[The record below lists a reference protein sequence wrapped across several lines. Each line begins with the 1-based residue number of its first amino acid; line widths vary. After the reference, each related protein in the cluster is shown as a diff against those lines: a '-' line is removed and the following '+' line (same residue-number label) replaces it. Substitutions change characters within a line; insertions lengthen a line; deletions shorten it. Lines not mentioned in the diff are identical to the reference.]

1 MPPKG
6 KNSLLRIMA
15 WAFFHIVSVIAGLM
29 VVPRPAVI
37 LAPSPPLTI
46 GLCAWLLGRLHRA
59 PYIYNVQEI
68 YPDIAIRLGAVRN
81 RWIIDLLYRLE
92 RFVYLKAS
100 AVTVI
105 ALQMRERLLEKGV
118 PSDKV
123 QVIPNFVDVSDLVP
137 MPKDND
143 FSRKYGL
150 YDKFVVSYAGNMGP
164 AQGLE
169 HFIDAALLLRDKTDI
184 CFMMMGDGI
193 LREDLKKRVEQF
205 NLANFVFLPYHPYS
219 LMAQAYSSSDLC
231 LVPQAAETGFE
242 AVPSKVYRI
251 MACARPVLAAT
262 DPKSDL
268 ARLVYDAG
276 CGEVVSPG
284 SAEALVDVIRRAHQ
298 SQETWRL
305 MGLAGRE
312 HVIRHYAR
320 TNVTDQ
326 YYTLIDHLVS
336 KSGRTSSNHAG

>member
-1 MPPKG
+1 MLPKG
-6 KNSLLRIMA
+6 KNILLRIMA
-15 WAFFHIVSVIAGLM
+15 WAFFHIVSVTAGLM

-81 RWIIDLLYRLE
+81 QWIIDLLYRLE
-92 RFVYLKAS
+92 RFVYRHAS

-105 ALQMRERLLEKGV
+105 APQMRERLLEKGV
-118 PSDKV
+118 PGDKV
-123 QVIPNFVDVSDLVP
+123 YVIPNFVDVSDLVP

-143 FSRKYGL
+143 FSQKYGL
-150 YDKFVVSYAGNMGP
+150 RDKFVVSYAGNMGP

-169 HFIDAALLLRDKTDI
+169 HFINAARLLRSQENI
-184 CFMMMGDGI
+184 CFLMMGDGI
-193 LREDLKKRVEQF
+193 LKEPLKQRAEQL

-219 LMAQAYSSSDLC
+219 LMAQAYASSDLC

-268 ARLVYDAG
+268 AHLVNNAT

-284 SAEALVDVIRRAHQ
+284 SAEALADVIRRAHQ
-298 SQETWRL
+298 NQETWRL
-305 MGLAGRE
+305 MGLAGRD

-320 TNVTDQ
+320 TTVTDQ
-326 YYTLIDHLVS
+326 YYTLMEHLVS
-336 KSGRTSSNHAG
+336 ASGRRSSVDA